1 MPRRPTNA
9 RPTDWSRR
17 QLLAAGAAAL
27 ALPAIARAQ
36 PLRLRIGHGLPATHP
51 VHVAMMLFAD
61 RVCER
66 TGGAIEMTIYA
77 DGLIGQELE
86 LITLAQS
93 GKVDFIK
100 VSASALER
108 TADPFRIFSLPFLFR
123 DRAHWGAVTLNDV
136 GQTILGSAQRSGL
149 LGLTYYDAGA
159 RSFYAQR
166 PIDHPDDLK
175 GLKIRIQPSPT
186 MKRLMALLGAEGIE
200 MPWEQVYP
208 ALKNRIVDGA
218 ENSVSALIVGRHG
231 EVVSHYSF
239 DEHTMVPDVFLVST
253 TRWQTLTPEQQTI
266 IREAARASNKR
277 MNTLWAESETKVR
290 GQAETMGVR
299 FSRPDKAPF
308 IARAAPMMNDFAGD
322 PAISALLGKIAQ
334 S

>member
-1 MPRRPTNA
+1 MPRQSTKA

-17 QLLAAGAAAL
+17 RLLAAATAAL
-27 ALPAIARAQ
+27 ALPAIARAE

-51 VHVAMMLFAD
+51 VHTAMMLFVD
-61 RVCER
+61 RVRER

-77 DGLIGQELE
+77 DGLIGQEPE

-136 GQTILGSAQRSGL
+136 GQTILGSAQPAGL

-175 GLKIRIQPSPT
+175 GLRTRIQPSPT
-186 MKRLMALLGAEGIE
+186 MKRLMALFGADGIE

-208 ALKNRIVDGA
+208 ALKNRLVDGA
-218 ENSVSALIVGRHG
+218 ENSVGALVVGRHG

-253 TRWQTLTPEQQTI
+253 ARWQTFTPEQQTI
-266 IREAARASNKR
+266 IREAARVSHER
-277 MNTLWAESETKVR
+277 MDTLWVAFETQVR
-290 GQAETMGVR
+290 GQAEKMGVK

-308 IARAAPMMNDFAGD
+308 IARAAPMAREFAGD
-322 PAISALLGKIAQ
+322 PAISGLLGRIAQ